1 MTQQSTAHQL
11 ACSLGVWGSGGQE
24 PALERPLG
32 LRRHLQVYSHVQ
44 QTCVTLRGPGHRALL
59 HPCGLKTCVG
69 IGRWRGA
76 GWGSWL
82 FKKSGESLTLLG
94 VSWGFQRVHGKSHCG
109 KEGWPLAESLTG
121 LTSSSWGPHLMG
133 GEAKVELSPAAH
145 ECRQGQPWIRALS
158 SPGAWQD
165 VAFITMSRPCSL
177 GSRTQPTWQGDL
189 GCRERAGRLWPTGQE
204 DSGSP
209 GVTSVL

>member
-1 MTQQSTAHQL
+1 MGQWGTGASTGKA
-11 ACSLGVWGSGGQE
+11 
-24 PALERPLG
+24 LG

-44 QTCVTLRGPGHRALL
+44 KTCVTLRGPGHRALL
-59 HPCGLKTCVG
+59 HPCGLKTCIG

-76 GWGSWL
+76 GRRSWL
-82 FKKSGESLTLLG
+82 FKKRGASLTLLG
-94 VSWGFQRVHGKSHCG
+94 GYHGASNVCTESHCG

-189 GCRERAGRLWPTGQE
+189 GCRERAGRLWPTGRE